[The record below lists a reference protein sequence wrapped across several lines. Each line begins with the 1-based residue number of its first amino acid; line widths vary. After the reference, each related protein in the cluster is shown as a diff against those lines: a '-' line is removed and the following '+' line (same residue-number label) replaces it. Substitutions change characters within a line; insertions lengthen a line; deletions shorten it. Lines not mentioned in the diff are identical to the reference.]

1 MENLQIIDYLYL
13 LLFITLVNWAVA
25 TIIFRRVTVRYI
37 DQKLKEEEDDSADW
51 DSGVGGRIFLY
62 ALAIIRKKAQE
73 VSLVNGRLIK
83 KHARKIDI
91 KLAWY
96 SHISTIFLLS
106 LMLIMYFFFDIDA
119 D

>member
-1 MENLQIIDYLYL
+1 MNLTLDEYA
-13 LLFITLVNWAVA
+13 LFITFLAFINWAAA

-51 DSGVGGRIFLY
+51 DSGMGMRIIWY
-62 ALAIIRKKAQE
+62 SMAIVAKKAQE
-73 VSLVNGRLIK
+73 RSLVNEELVK
-83 KHARKIDI
+83 KHARNIDT

-96 SHISTIFLLS
+96 HSISSMIMFS

>member
-13 LLFITLVNWAVA
+13 LLFITLVNWAAA

-51 DSGVGGRIFLY
+51 DRGMRIIWY
-62 ALAIIRKKAQE
+62 SMAIVAKKAQE
-73 VSLVNGRLIK
+73 RSFVNEELVK
-83 KHARKIDI
+83 KHARNIDT

-96 SHISTIFLLS
+96 HSISSMIMFS

>member
-1 MENLQIIDYLYL
+1 MNLTLDEYA
-13 LLFITLVNWAVA
+13 LFITFLAFINWAVA